1 MHAKPDLRVFFEAM
15 ISGSGSVIVA
25 VIQLHGRISHMRQW
39 KLRFSVRSLLIATA
53 IFGITIAW
61 VVSSRNVRVAQ
72 SNTADFLHENAVYL
86 SERGL
91 NFKRQNFF
99 VGDRFEDLVGNS
111 LPIRDPS
118 AARNHWTEIG
128 SRGYEHAYV
137 TNKTKLSFEQLSTSL
152 EKLPWLKS
160 ATIHEELYND
170 AEVERLGERFPNIVF
185 HSSILIAE

>member
-61 VVSSRNVRVAQ
+61 VVS
-72 SNTADFLHENAVYL
+72 
-86 SERGL
+86 
-91 NFKRQNFF
+91 
-99 VGDRFEDLVGNS
+99 
-111 LPIRDPS
+111 
-118 AARNHWTEIG
+118 
-128 SRGYEHAYV
+128 
-137 TNKTKLSFEQLSTSL
+137 TSL